1 MITTSDIGDIIYSKC
16 ASLGIQRYHQD
27 TFPSEEIEG
36 ERVVIIVKDQT
47 DGMLWEKCFVEVNV
61 CVPDHQRLQDR
72 RRLAELEREVKELFR
87 EEVAGSFDNTTYRY
101 KRNSFG
107 THSDASLRIHFIN
120 TRLLFES
127 QKVII

>member
-27 TFPSEEIEG
+27 AFPSEEIEG
-36 ERVVIIVKDQT
+36 ERIVIIVKDQT

-72 RRLAELEREVKELFR
+72 KRLGELQREVKELFR
-87 EEVAGSFDNTTYRY
+87 EEVAGSFDNTTFRY

-107 THSDASLRIHFIN
+107 VHSDASLRIHFIN

-127 QKVII
+127 QKVIT